1 MPLWLCEGADRM
13 GSALPLSRVTAPW
26 SWDQNLVSA
35 KPSVPKWNTRGDAR
49 PLGFG
54 RGGGPQAGGSLEFT
68 LAQSFADC
76 RVPC

>member
-35 KPSVPKWNTRGDAR
+35 KPSVPKWNTRGMRAR
-49 PLGFG
+49 LDFG
-54 RGGGPQAGGSLEFT
+54 EGVARWRGGLWIPRLGEL
-68 LAQSFADC
+68 C
-76 RVPC
+76 N